1 MEIFPVVDAAPI
13 SNHKAAVVYQE
24 RRQQQK
30 KMEKN
35 HEKWKDRVKEQHKTL
50 ESNPREDTC
59 PVV

>member
-24 RRQQQK
+24 RCQQQK
-30 KMEKN
+30 KNGKEP
-35 HEKWKDRVKEQHKTL
+35 HDGVKEQHKTL
-50 ESNPREDTC
+50 ESNPRQDTC